1 MKSEKLLNTS
11 LKIEESRGVNKYLQ
25 YTKKS

>member
-11 LKIEESRGVNKYLQ
+11 FKIEESQGVNKYLQ
-25 YTKKS
+25 YTKES